1 MRRAAAAP
9 RLRPARQPLCWVVP
23 GQPGGR
29 ARALPRP
36 IALRGS
42 SACGIAKVR
51 PGSRP
56 CLWAPWPAQQRA
68 LPHQATRG
76 RACRAHAAAT
86 GTGHAR
92 GLQEPC
98 RAAAPV
104 PQLGHPSCGR
114 RRPASALRARAGSRA
129 CFRVAADY
137 LAGFGGVPRAL
148 VVGNHDLEG
157 DEFETDAAN
166 LEAWAQ
172 ARGPMRACAPLL
184 VPALLEA
191 ARSRPCQG
199 FKHLRVA
206 PTPRLARL
214 RTGLGAEL
222 AMPDFHHAAVL
233 SGSALWRC
241 TFQALREH
249 LHKPCS
255 PGAAPGAA
263 RRSGSATSG
272 PRSWGRWC
280 ASACPLC
287 ASAPTSSGAR
297 PGAAVGQHGSA
308 SLGTSLEHL
317 EAGRS
322 LRRVLVLCSQSVGE
336 WGPDRESGCL
346 PRPAAIHWLSLTV

>member
-23 GQPGGR
+23 GQPGRR

-241 TFQALREH
+241 TFQALRESICTSLAH
-249 LHKPCS
+249 QARLRAP
-255 PGAAPGAA
+255 PGVRAAPLLGRGAGAAGVHRPVHCALPLQRLQARARAPPSASTAA
-263 RRSGSATSG
+263 RA
-272 PRSWGRWC
+272 W
-280 ASACPLC
+280 
-287 ASAPTSSGAR
+287 AR
-297 PGAAVGQHGSA
+297 AWSI
-308 SLGTSLEHL
+308 
-317 EAGRS
+317 
-322 LRRVLVLCSQSVGE
+322 LRRGVLKACSCALQSERGRVG
-336 WGPDRESGCL
+336 
-346 PRPAAIHWLSLTV
+346 T

>member
-23 GQPGGR
+23 GQPGRR

-222 AMPDFHHAAVL
+222 AKPDFHNAAVL
-233 SGSALWRC
+233 SGNALWRC

-280 ASACPLC
+280 ASACPPC